1 MRGILVE
8 VNMRTTL
15 ATSSLGL
22 QEEPKV
28 ADDSDDGSDDWNEA
42 VRELPLYSA
51 EDWDETDLDSHDRM
65 TSW

>member
-1 MRGILVE
+1 
-8 VNMRTTL
+8 MRTTL
-15 ATSSLGL
+15 ATSTLGL

-28 ADDSDDGSDDWNEA
+28 AHDSDDDDWNEA
-42 VRELPLYSA
+42 ERELPPYTA